1 MGDFNKIWV
10 THVMWYWQILQHFS
24 EIFSVIVCQLAIRP
38 RSMYV
43 SGKKKPVIKISC
55 HLLALLA
62 CSDMWF
68 FFFTIGFLFGWTLI
82 SWMNYEFPDW
92 FLRYSK
98 SMTKILYS
106 FIDLWNFTINGLL
119 ILLINKY
126 YLTSN
131 NPIYKL
137 INLISSL
144 FKYDFR
150 QNLHLKM

>member
-1 MGDFNKIWV
+1 MGDSCDV
-10 THVMWYWQILQHFS
+10 ILTDFATFFRNFFCYCLSISHQA
-24 EIFSVIVCQLAIRP
+24 SVNVCVR
-38 RSMYV
+38 
-43 SGKKKPVIKISC
+43 KKKTCHQNLLSFARLVGLFRHVI
-55 HLLALLA
+55 
-62 CSDMWF
+62 

-82 SWMNYEFPDW
+82 SWMNSEFRDW

-119 ILLINKY
+119 ILLINKN

-150 QNLHLKM
+150 QIYI